1 VLSAEEIHVLSL
13 LGQGLDHPQ
22 ILKQHGIPV
31 DTSRRHLRDAM
42 RTLGATNATHAV
54 TLAIAAGHLPSDV
67 ATHPQET

>member
-13 LGQGLDHPQ
+13 LGRGLDHPQ

-42 RTLGATNATHAV
+42 RTLGAPNALNAYALAV
-54 TLAIAAGHLPSDV
+54 AHELIPPDSAL
-67 ATHPQET
+67 QE